1 MIPLN
6 AVPENYRIFFK
17 LNPLTFIIDQ
27 AREVALWG
35 GSPDW
40 IGLLLYALGGLVVAY
55 VGYIWFN
62 LTRRGFG
69 DVL

>member
-1 MIPLN
+1 
-6 AVPENYRIFFK
+6 

-35 GSPDW
+35 GAPDW
-40 IGLLLYALGGLVVAY
+40 MGLFLYALGGLAVAY
-55 VGYIWFN
+55 VGYFWFN
-62 LTRRGFG
+62 LTRKGFG